1 MDEYRDG
8 LLLFDLMEKEI
19 WTKSKT
25 DTIGLQKYYEAN
37 KSKYNW
43 KERYDVD
50 ILSST
55 DEKVIEAAQKMLQK
69 GKSIE
74 EIKAKFNKDNKVAI
88 MVKSGLFEKNY
99 DVLDKIPSLT
109 KGVNNTYKD
118 ANYSFV
124 VNVKSNKPVE
134 IKSFEDCKSKVIN
147 DYQQFLEATWVDD
160 LKKEFTVK
168 INQETFEI
176 AKQQLK

>member
-1 MDEYRDG
+1 
-8 LLLFDLMEKEI
+8 
-19 WTKSKT
+19 
-25 DTIGLQKYYEAN
+25 
-37 KSKYNW
+37 
-43 KERYDVD
+43 
-50 ILSST
+50 LSST
-55 DEKVIEAAQKMLQK
+55 DEKVIEAAQKMLEK

-99 DVLDKIPSLT
+99 DVLDKIPSLN
-109 KGVNNTYKD
+109 KGLKNTFKD

-124 VNVKSNKPVE
+124 VNVKNSKPVE
-134 IKSFEDCKSKVIN
+134 NKAFDDCKSRVIN
-147 DYQQFLEATWVDD
+147 DYQQYLEATWVDD
-160 LKKEFTVK
+160 LKKEFIVK